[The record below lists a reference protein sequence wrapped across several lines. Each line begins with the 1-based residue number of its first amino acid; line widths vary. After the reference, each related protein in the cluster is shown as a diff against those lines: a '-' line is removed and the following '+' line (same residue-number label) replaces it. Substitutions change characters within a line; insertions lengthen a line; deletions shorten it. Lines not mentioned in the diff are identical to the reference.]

1 MKSYYKLIDSIFGY
15 LNGNESINTV
25 TTGDI
30 FEVDLSKHTIF
41 PLAHIIVNEV
51 AFEQHFMNFSLTIL
65 AMDIVDETKSDK
77 QSTSSPHLGMDNKQ
91 DILNTML
98 SVINGLQSSLR
109 RGGLESDGF
118 ELNESASATLFEDR
132 MESLFTGWSLSLN
145 VQVANN
151 DIQIINS
158 TGTGCL

>member
-51 AFEQHFMNFSLTIL
+51 AFEEHFMNFSLTIL
-65 AMDIVDETKSDK
+65 AMDVVDETKSDK

-98 SVINGLQSSLR
+98 SVINGLQ
-109 RGGLESDGF
+109 SDGF

-158 TGTGCL
+158 TGTSC